1 MKANQKKICLA
12 VSYLHLW
19 FSIIVI
25 YLNRSLFFC
34 NSLFNLNINAKLF
47 LFSLPN
53 FMFNIDFISSL
64 FIFLTS
70 LLIINSNLVSW
81 YSVKSLN
88 KEFNL
93 LLVLTNFLLTF
104 LFLSYDFILFY
115 ILFEII
121 LIPIFIIIII

>member
-1 MKANQKKICLA
+1 
-12 VSYLHLW
+12 
-19 FSIIVI
+19 
-25 YLNRSLFFC
+25 
-34 NSLFNLNINAKLF
+34 
-47 LFSLPN
+47 
-53 FMFNIDFISSL
+53 MFNIDFISSL
-64 FIFLTS
+64 FIFLPS